1 MLSYYIRDI
10 YVSFSNTGYK
20 TSEIYIES
28 YVKDYKC
35 RTLQKTIWII
45 CMEMW
50 GPRHFWLL
58 WWRFLTTRTLEM
70 SLQRAPLSTILYY
83 DDWNLL
89 LYILLYFH
97 DYFLPLYFLTF
108 PTSWKFCDITSTTS
122 LYHSAIL
129 DTKLH
134 KSILNTTWTPSSKIH
149 NNRICFVIKIRCML
163 LNM

>member
-1 MLSYYIRDI
+1 MTTWNSCFTYYFIWLTVFFTCLILYFSYLIKCCHITSFRDI

-35 RTLQKTIWII
+35 RTLQKTIWKI
-45 CMEMW
+45 CMGMW

-89 LYILLYFH
+89 FYILLYFH
-97 DYFLPLYFLTF
+97 DYFYLFI
-108 PTSWKFCDITSTTS
+108 S
-122 LYHSAIL
+122 
-129 DTKLH
+129 
-134 KSILNTTWTPSSKIH
+134 
-149 NNRICFVIKIRCML
+149 
-163 LNM
+163 